1 MMDIVERLRDWGKFG
16 VSRGDFVAYSHEAA
30 DEIERLRKALRLAGD
45 RVEPLASFQQKDI
58 GSSTIRVGEETK
70 LSRDARSFNG
80 EK

>member
-1 MMDIVERLRDWGKFG
+1 MDIVEKLRHA
-16 VSRGDFVAYSHEAA
+16 GDHASYLPHLHHEAA

-70 LSRDARSFNG
+70 FSRDARSFNG